1 MRRLTAMF
9 LAAAGAA
16 VIAASCGP
24 PEPEP
29 SPAPR
34 PQPPAP
40 EPPEAVLPPIDTLRA
55 AAPALPPDTVVSS
68 RDVTVG
74 LAVAAAE
81 IQLGGADALVI
92 SDPAGGRL
100 LDVAEGT
107 AWRLVRGGAG
117 VTLEG
122 PGGVSAGSHDAI
134 VVTSARPGRYVRVN
148 GRDYRGEVTVLRGTT
163 GLTVVNRIGIESYLA
178 GVVSAEMGRRED
190 FETQALNAQAVVS
203 RTYAVRNQG
212 KRRLL
217 GFDFYATVSDQVY
230 GGLASETPM
239 AWDAVR
245 ATRGVILTWN
255 GAPADAFFYST
266 CGGRTERGIDV
277 FAMADRPY
285 LRSFHDVDANG
296 LAYCRLSPRFRW
308 REEKNGADLEVLLR
322 RTLPEVVRIDPAVV
336 DRVVDV
342 RVTRRTA
349 SGRASEVLVR
359 LGRRDVIITGQQIRS
374 VFRLASGEFLR
385 STAFEMTAQS
395 DAGRVSLLAIEGS
408 GAGHGVG
415 FCQWGAVGRA
425 REGQGYEQILAAY
438 YPSTSLH
445 RLD

>member
-1 MRRLTAMF
+1 MRRLTVV
-9 LAAAGAA
+9 LLSAAGAA
-16 VIAASCGP
+16 VLAASCGP
-24 PEPEP
+24 REPEP
-29 SPAPR
+29 LPAPR
-34 PQPPAP
+34 PEPPAP
-40 EPPEAVLPPIDTLRA
+40 AAPAPAVPPIDTLRA
-55 AAPALPPDTVVSS
+55 APAVLPPDTVVSS

-74 LAVAAAE
+74 LAVDAAE
-81 IQLGGADALVI
+81 IRLGGGDALVI
-92 SDPAGGRL
+92 TDPAGGRL
-100 LDVAEGT
+100 LDVVDGAI
-107 AWRLVRGGAG
+107 WRALRGGAG
-117 VTLEG
+117 VRLEG
-122 PGGVSAGSHDAI
+122 PGGVSAGSQDAMVI
-134 VVTSARPGRYVRVN
+134 AAARPGQFVRIN
-148 GRDYRGEVTVLRGTT
+148 GRDYRGEVTVVRGTT
-163 GLTVVNRIGIESYLA
+163 GLTAVNRVGVESYLA

-190 FETQALNAQAVVS
+190 FESQALNAQAVVS

-217 GFDFYATVSDQVY
+217 GFDFYASVADQVY
-230 GGLASETPM
+230 GGVASETPM

-245 ATRGVILTWN
+245 ATRGLILTWN

-308 REEKNGADLEVLLR
+308 REEKSGADLEALLR
-322 RTLPEVVRIDPAVV
+322 RTLPEVLRIDPAVV

-349 SGRASEVLVR
+349 SGRAAEVLVR
-359 LGRRDVIITGQQIRS
+359 LGRRDVTVTGQGIRS
-374 VFRLASGEFLR
+374 VFRLPSGEFLR

-395 DAGRVSLLAIEGS
+395 DAGRVSFLTIEGS

-438 YPSTSLH
+438 YPSTTLH